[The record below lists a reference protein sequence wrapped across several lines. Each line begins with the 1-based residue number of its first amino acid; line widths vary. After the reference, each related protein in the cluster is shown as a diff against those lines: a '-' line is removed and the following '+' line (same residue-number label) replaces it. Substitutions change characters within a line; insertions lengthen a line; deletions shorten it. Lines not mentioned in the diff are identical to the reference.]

1 MLLLKLTTV
10 TCVAHD
16 IVAVAG
22 KGSGRIIV
30 SIRVPSAGQSAIEIL
45 GYHVLTVAGNFREG
59 DIAQDIL
66 RTTFRV
72 SEALEMRRRCL
83 AVQQCSLSV

>member
-45 GYHVLTVAGNFREG
+45 GYHVLTVAGNFRAWETGG
-59 DIAQDIL
+59 DGD
-66 RTTFRV
+66 
-72 SEALEMRRRCL
+72 RREVPFPRDFE
-83 AVQQCSLSV
+83 